1 MYSNY
6 TMFNSFVIAFIASYV
21 GPPPILSHMHG
32 VRGGM
37 GQYSSDLA

>member
-1 MYSNY
+1 MY
-6 TMFNSFVIAFIASYV
+6 NSFVIAFNASYV
-21 GPPPILSHMHG
+21 GPPPILAHMHG